1 METPKE
7 ITEEE
12 FYKMLDIAE
21 KNKPE
26 PVEEPDEEIDPW
38 LLEPEEEEEFEK
50 VELSVELGESPNS
63 SGN

>member
-1 METPKE
+1 ME

-38 LLEPEEEEEFEK
+38 LLEDGTET
-50 VELSVELGESPNS
+50 
-63 SGN
+63 

>member
-1 METPKE
+1 ME

-26 PVEEPDEEIDPW
+26 PIEEPDEVLDPW
-38 LLEPEEEEEFEK
+38 LENDDDTEEIEEIKEQK
-50 VELSVELGESPNS
+50 VESN
-63 SGN
+63 NNQITIKI

>member
-21 KNKPE
+21 KNKPD

-38 LLEPEEEEEFEK
+38 FLEDETET
-50 VELSVELGESPNS
+50 
-63 SGN
+63 

>member
-1 METPKE
+1 ME

-26 PVEEPDEEIDPW
+26 PIEEPDEVLDPW
-38 LLEPEEEEEFEK
+38 LENDDDTEEIEEIKLQK
-50 VELSVELGESPNS
+50 VESN
-63 SGN
+63 NNQITIKI

>member
-1 METPKE
+1 ME

-26 PVEEPDEEIDPW
+26 PIEEPDEEIDPW
-38 LLEPEEEEEFEK
+38 LENDDDTEEIEEIKEQK
-50 VELSVELGESPNS
+50 VESN
-63 SGN
+63 NNQITIKI